1 MNKTVFKHGFFPAI
15 NIKKLYQGLSMK
27 ICRALIITTSL
38 LFATM
43 EISAESEDVEKLR
56 AEQIKKWG
64 TTGLPK
70 PQILITKA
78 EALLKKPIGDQTIKE
93 LKELAESTNKAANY
107 VGYILKQYASY
118 YRENYKYDFVQEKI
132 APFHDKY
139 FVTSNK
145 LKSFRNHAYFN
156 IGTKLAG
163 SGNDAEAFFYFR
175 DAYRL
180 TSFTDEKGDHKG
192 MRYKAERE
200 MLKLLELGDIE
211 SFVYWK

>member
-1 MNKTVFKHGFFPAI
+1 
-15 NIKKLYQGLSMK
+15 MK

-38 LFATM
+38 LFSTM
-43 EISAESEDVEKLR
+43 GISAESEDVEKLR

-78 EALLKKPIGDQTIKE
+78 EVLLKKPIANQSIKE

-107 VGYILKQYASY
+107 VGYILSEYASY

-139 FVTSNK
+139 VVISNK
-145 LKSFRNHAYFN
+145 LKSFRNQAYFN

-180 TSFTDEKGDHKG
+180 TSFTDENGDHKG

>member
-1 MNKTVFKHGFFPAI
+1 
-15 NIKKLYQGLSMK
+15 MK
-27 ICRALIITTSL
+27 ICLTLIITTCL
-38 LFATM
+38 LFSTVVL
-43 EISAESEDVEKLR
+43 SAESEDVEKLR
-56 AEQIKKWG
+56 AEQIIKWG

-78 EALLKKPIGDQTIKE
+78 EALLKKPIAVQSIKD
-93 LKELAESTNKAANY
+93 LKKLAESTNKAANY
-107 VGYILKQYASY
+107 VGYILDQYASY
-118 YRENYKYDFVQEKI
+118 SRETYKYDFVQEKL

-139 FVTSNK
+139 VVISNK
-145 LKSFRNHAYFN
+145 LKGFRNQAYFN
-156 IGTKLAG
+156 IGTKLSG

-180 TSFTDEKGDHKG
+180 TSFTDDEGDHKG